1 MADKEN
7 SLKKEKTILQLV
19 KDALANYE
27 VGSET
32 QKVIA
37 SKVKQPVDKPT
48 SLFAKYKQ
56 GGLFGIA
63 KDVLSKGT
71 KSKLEDSPAAAQV
84 QPLPGLNNNKIKSIL
99 TGLMGLGSLLKAS
112 TNVTPKSDNTK
123 LLPTDIKSLVL
134 PANKP
139 PVKEPTVTTA
149 KEQTVKTV
157 KEPTVKTVKE
167 PTVKEPT
174 VKTVKEP
181 TAPPTEKHL
190 IKNDEPQVFLLGGIT
205 EKGVEDLKKKMP
217 VILES
222 LFDGIKKSL
231 KDIKFPEIKIN
242 KSSGDGEGGGIFDSL
257 RKSGII
263 GTAMDFLKKKKGT
276 AAGNIARNRK
286 AKQLRAQRTANRSA
300 PVRKTIEPKESIPK
314 TGTAESKAARSAK
327 AKELVSERAARKAE
341 TGTTLKAAEKGAEE
355 ATLKTAEG
363 ATVKGTEK
371 AVTKGAEEATLKT
384 AESTAAKGTEK
395 AVTKGTEKVVTKE
408 TEKAAGKAVAKGAGK
423 AVAKSAGK
431 GLLKSG
437 IKSGIKKIPGLGAI
451 AGLGF
456 GAQRALAGDWLGAAG
471 EVASGVAGSIPIVG
485 TAASVGIDAAL
496 AARDIYKEN
505 KQPEEETVAPEQ
517 PKAEV
522 PKGINPDNWK
532 QLTPE
537 QQKKY
542 SGLLE
547 RKTLDTIQVNNFIKN
562 DARSAQLK
570 TAKQTEGE
578 FKEGKLNTEKNSSGA
593 VVAAAPPSD
602 QPSIQPASPTEVPTT
617 DQPDVQPASTP
628 AVVPA
633 SDQPSIQPV
642 PPTAASTPAAGD
654 SNPNKDILNKIAEN
668 TASTNSSIGALT
680 QAVYKLAQS
689 MGGKTGS
696 PPMIINTPQKQD
708 NGPSAAQVAAA
719 NKDPIRQVRS
729 QFAVN

>member
-341 TGTTLKAAEKGAEE
+341 TGTTLKVAEKEVGE
-355 ATLKTAEG
+355 ATLKTTERA
-363 ATVKGTEK
+363 AVKGTEK
-371 AVTKGAEEATLKT
+371 AVTKGAE
-384 AESTAAKGTEK
+384 
-395 AVTKGTEKVVTKE
+395 
-408 TEKAAGKAVAKGAGK
+408 KAAGKAVAKG
-423 AVAKSAGK
+423 AGK

-505 KQPEEETVAPEQ
+505 KQSEEETVASEQ